1 MVEGGLR
8 PAWAAVEFGF
18 GLLRSEVGDG
28 RLTGVDEGAIE
39 ASLAAAERELST
51 AGMPD
56 LRTLGFWRAVAA
68 VKRRPELVDR
78 YARRI
83 ATIDRTVFRRRVRLA
98 FPVALGVV
106 LLDLGLFGGL
116 LLLVV
121 ATVVDHPLR
130 EIIVIVAAGAID
142 VTTHGLAHVAVGT
155 FVGIDFTDW
164 FVDLPKRP
172 QPGFKIDY
180 ASYLRA
186 SPRQR
191 AWMHAAGAV
200 ATKLVPFLVMPYA
213 LAIGAETW
221 AILALLALGVV
232 QILFDLLYSVR
243 ASDWKKFRREMRL
256 AR

>member
-1 MVEGGLR
+1 MW
-8 PAWAAVEFGF
+8 PH
-18 GLLRSEVGDG
+18 
-28 RLTGVDEGAIE
+28 TG
-39 ASLAAAERELST
+39 S
-51 AGMPD
+51 
-56 LRTLGFWRAVAA
+56 
-68 VKRRPELVDR
+68 
-78 YARRI
+78 
-83 ATIDRTVFRRRVRLA
+83 
-98 FPVALGVV
+98 
-106 LLDLGLFGGL
+106 
-116 LLLVV
+116 
-121 ATVVDHPLR
+121 
-130 EIIVIVAAGAID
+130 
-142 VTTHGLAHVAVGT
+142 AHVAVGT
-155 FVGIDFTDW
+155 IVGIDFTDW

-232 QILFDLLYSVR
+232 QILFDLLYSVK